1 MTYLKIILLLFISTN
16 LFSNSIDIDKKNQ
29 IELLQTSE
37 IFIDEKRDY
46 TIDKIVVSDDLFQKN
61 DKNILSFGYSPNFD
75 VWIKFTL
82 KNSSNNSIKK
92 ILEYNNPLTTNI
104 EFYDSK
110 KDYKAQKHGLLSQN
124 DNKFVLNPTFLIELE
139 ANEEKTYFLKAS
151 SEITTLI
158 INLKLWDEE
167 NFYEKEIKHQVV
179 LCLFF
184 GAMFILAIYNLFIY
198 FFTRDISYFY
208 YVIYIFG
215 LIIHHL
221 MYTGIANIYLFDYD
235 SMLFIVS
242 LASVIVA
249 LPIYALGL
257 FTKSFLQ
264 TKQYPKFNTILNLF
278 LVLIPVSIIFFL
290 VTDDYDKYRNSIT
303 MIFLLF
309 LMIITLYAV
318 IKKNQQAYFILFG
331 WFIFLSSGLLMYLSS
346 AGIFNITKYFPYLIE
361 TSFVMEAIIFSI
373 ALANRITSLQKERNE
388 ANQKLILQ
396 KENETKRLTNEV
408 NLRTQ
413 DLKNALDEKELLL
426 KELNHRVKN
435 NMQTIVSLI
444 RLQSDEIEDEKLRDI
459 LLTIQNRISAMG
471 HLHELLY
478 RQDNIEYIDVYEYF
492 ELLIEEVKDSYD
504 SYIDIH
510 LEIKTKLKMEQAI
523 YCGLIIN
530 ELITNSFKYA
540 FTNKEEGNIFVSLKK
555 EDGIIRLI
563 VSDDGIGYDKDTPT
577 NSLGLTLVNTLAV
590 NQLRG
595 EIKIDSINGVKTMIS
610 WKEDE

>member
-1 MTYLKIILLLFISTN
+1 MTYLKIIFFLFVSTN
-16 LFSNSIDIDKKNQ
+16 LFSDLIEIDKKNQ

-37 IFIDEKRDY
+37 IFIDKKRDY
-46 TIDKIVVSDDLFQKN
+46 TIDKIVVSNDLFQKN

-110 KDYKAQKHGLLSQN
+110 KDYKVQKHGLLSQN
-124 DNKFVLNPTFLIELE
+124 DNKFVLNPIFLIELE

-167 NFYEKEIKHQVV
+167 KFYEKEIKHQVV

-235 SMLFIVS
+235 SMLLIVS

-264 TKQYPKFNTILNLF
+264 TKQYPRFNSVLNLF
-278 LVLIPVSIIFFL
+278 LILIPLSIIFFL

-309 LMIITLYAV
+309 LMVITLYAV

-492 ELLIEEVKDSYD
+492 ELLIEEVRDSYD

-595 EIKIDSINGVKTMIS
+595 EIKIESINGVRTMIS

>member
-1 MTYLKIILLLFISTN
+1 MAYLKILFLLFISTN
-16 LFSNSIDIDKKNQ
+16 LFSTSIEINNKMQID
-29 IELLQTSE
+29 LLSSSK

-110 KDYKAQKHGLLSQN
+110 KDYKVQKHGLLSQN
-124 DNKFVLNPTFLIELE
+124 DNKFILNPIFLIELE

-167 NFYEKEIKHQVV
+167 KFYEKEIKHQVV

-235 SMLFIVS
+235 SMLLIVS

-264 TKQYPKFNTILNLF
+264 TKQYPRFNSVLNLF
-278 LVLIPVSIIFFL
+278 LILIPLSIIFFL

-309 LMIITLYAV
+309 LMVITLYAV

-492 ELLIEEVKDSYD
+492 ELLIEEVRDSYD

-510 LEIKTKLKMEQAI
+510 LKIKTKLKMEQAI

-540 FTNKEEGNIFVSLKK
+540 FTNKEEGNIFISLKK

-595 EIKIDSINGVKTMIS
+595 EIKIESINGVKTMIS

>member
-1 MTYLKIILLLFISTN
+1 MTYLKILFLLFISTS
-16 LFSNSIDIDKKNQ
+16 LFSTSIEVNNKVKID
-29 IELLQTSE
+29 LLPSSE

-46 TIDKIVVSDDLFQKN
+46 SIDKIVVSSDLFVQN
-61 DKNILSFGYSPNFD
+61 DKNILSYGYSPNFD

-82 KNSSNNSIKK
+82 KNNSNKEIKK

-104 EFYDSK
+104 EFYDPK
-110 KDYKAQKHGLLSQN
+110 KNYIVQKHGLLSQI
-124 DNKFVLNPTFLIELE
+124 DNKFVLNPTFLIDL
-139 ANEEKTYFLKAS
+139 NPYEEKTYFLKAN

-158 INLKLWDEE
+158 INLKLWDDEE
-167 NFYEKEIKHQVV
+167 FYEKEIKHQVV

-184 GAMFILAIYNLFIY
+184 GAMFILAIYNFFIY

-208 YVIYIFG
+208 YVVYIFG

-221 MYTGIANIYLFDYD
+221 MYTGIANIYLFDYE
-235 SMLFIVS
+235 SMLIIVS
-242 LASVIVA
+242 LASVVVA

-264 TKQYPKFNTILNLF
+264 TKQYPKLNRILNLF
-278 LVLIPVSIIFFL
+278 LILIPVSIIFFL
-290 VTDDYDKYRNSIT
+290 LTDDYDKYRNSIT

-444 RLQSDEIEDEKLRDI
+444 RLQSDEVEDEKLRDI

-510 LEIKTKLKMEQAI
+510 LEITTKLKMEQAI

-540 FTNKEEGNIFVSLKK
+540 FKGKDEGNISVVLKK
-555 EDGIIRLI
+555 RM
-563 VSDDGIGYDKDTPT
+563 
-577 NSLGLTLVNTLAV
+577 
-590 NQLRG
+590 NQY
-595 EIKIDSINGVKTMIS
+595 V
-610 WKEDE
+610 

>member
-37 IFIDEKRDY
+37 IFIDEKRNY

-82 KNSSNNSIKK
+82 KNNSNSSVKK

-110 KDYKAQKHGLLSQN
+110 KDYKVQKHGLLSQN

-492 ELLIEEVKDSYD
+492 ELLIEEVRDSYD

>member
-1 MTYLKIILLLFISTN
+1 MTYLKIIFFLFVSTN
-16 LFSNSIDIDKKNQ
+16 LFSNSIDIAKKNQ

-82 KNSSNNSIKK
+82 KNNSNSSVKK

-492 ELLIEEVKDSYD
+492 ELLIEEVRDSYD

-595 EIKIDSINGVKTMIS
+595 EIKIESINGVKTMIS

>member
-1 MTYLKIILLLFISTN
+1 MIYLKIILLLFISTN

-29 IELLQTSE
+29 IDLLLSSE

-110 KDYKAQKHGLLSQN
+110 KDYKVQKHGLLSQN

-235 SMLFIVS
+235 SMLLIVS

-257 FTKSFLQ
+257 FTRSFLQ

-309 LMIITLYAV
+309 LMVITLYAV

-361 TSFVMEAIIFSI
+361 TSFVIEAIIFSI

-492 ELLIEEVKDSYD
+492 ELLIEEVRDSYD
-504 SYIDIH
+504 SYIDID

-595 EIKIDSINGVKTMIS
+595 EIKIESINGVKTMIS

>member
-1 MTYLKIILLLFISTN
+1 MIYLKIILLLFVSTN

-29 IELLQTSE
+29 IDLLLSSE

-110 KDYKAQKHGLLSQN
+110 KDYKVQKHGLLSQN
-124 DNKFVLNPTFLIELE
+124 DNKFVLNPIFLIELE

-167 NFYEKEIKHQVV
+167 KFYEKEIKHQVV

-235 SMLFIVS
+235 SMLLIVS

-257 FTKSFLQ
+257 FTRSFLQ

-309 LMIITLYAV
+309 LMVITLYAV

-361 TSFVMEAIIFSI
+361 TSFVIEAIIFSI

-492 ELLIEEVKDSYD
+492 ELLIEEVRDSYD
-504 SYIDIH
+504 SYIDID

-595 EIKIDSINGVKTMIS
+595 EIKIESINGVKTMIS

>member
-1 MTYLKIILLLFISTN
+1 
-16 LFSNSIDIDKKNQ
+16 
-29 IELLQTSE
+29 
-37 IFIDEKRDY
+37 
-46 TIDKIVVSDDLFQKN
+46 
-61 DKNILSFGYSPNFD
+61 
-75 VWIKFTL
+75 
-82 KNSSNNSIKK
+82 
-92 ILEYNNPLTTNI
+92 
-104 EFYDSK
+104 
-110 KDYKAQKHGLLSQN
+110 
-124 DNKFVLNPTFLIELE
+124 
-139 ANEEKTYFLKAS
+139 
-151 SEITTLI
+151 
-158 INLKLWDEE
+158 
-167 NFYEKEIKHQVV
+167 
-179 LCLFF
+179 
-184 GAMFILAIYNLFIY
+184 
-198 FFTRDISYFY
+198 
-208 YVIYIFG
+208 
-215 LIIHHL
+215 

-235 SMLFIVS
+235 SMLLIVS

-264 TKQYPKFNTILNLF
+264 TKQYPRFNSVLNLF
-278 LVLIPVSIIFFL
+278 LILIPLSIIFFL

-309 LMIITLYAV
+309 LMVITLYAV

-492 ELLIEEVKDSYD
+492 ELLIEEVRDSYD

-540 FTNKEEGNIFVSLKK
+540 FTNKEEGNIFISLKK

-595 EIKIDSINGVKTMIS
+595 EIKIESINGVKTMIS

>member
-16 LFSNSIDIDKKNQ
+16 LFSDLIEIDKKNQ

-110 KDYKAQKHGLLSQN
+110 KDYKVQKHGLLSQN
-124 DNKFVLNPTFLIELE
+124 DNKFVLNPIFLIELE

-167 NFYEKEIKHQVV
+167 KFYEKEIKHQVV

-235 SMLFIVS
+235 SMLLIVS

-264 TKQYPKFNTILNLF
+264 TKQYPRFNSVLNLF
-278 LVLIPVSIIFFL
+278 LILIPLSIIFFL

-309 LMIITLYAV
+309 LMVITLYAV

-492 ELLIEEVKDSYD
+492 ELLIEEVRDSYD

-595 EIKIDSINGVKTMIS
+595 EIKIESINGVKTMIS

>member
-1 MTYLKIILLLFISTN
+1 MTYLKIILLLFVSTN

-29 IELLQTSE
+29 IDLLLSSE

-110 KDYKAQKHGLLSQN
+110 KDYKVQKHGLLSQN
-124 DNKFVLNPTFLIELE
+124 DNKFVLNPIFLIELE

-167 NFYEKEIKHQVV
+167 KFYEKEIKHQVV

-235 SMLFIVS
+235 SMLLIVS

-264 TKQYPKFNTILNLF
+264 TKQYPRFNSVLNLF
-278 LVLIPVSIIFFL
+278 LILIPLSIIFFL

-309 LMIITLYAV
+309 LMVITLYAV

-361 TSFVMEAIIFSI
+361 TSFVIEAIIFSI

-492 ELLIEEVKDSYD
+492 ELLIEEVRDSYD

-595 EIKIDSINGVKTMIS
+595 EIKIESINGVKTMIS

>member
-16 LFSNSIDIDKKNQ
+16 LFSDLIEIDKKNQ

-61 DKNILSFGYSPNFD
+61 DKNILSFGYSPDFD

-110 KDYKAQKHGLLSQN
+110 KDYKVQKHGLLSQN
-124 DNKFVLNPTFLIELE
+124 DNKFVLNPIFLIELE

-167 NFYEKEIKHQVV
+167 KFYEKEIKHQVV

-235 SMLFIVS
+235 SMLLIVS

-264 TKQYPKFNTILNLF
+264 TKQYPRFNIVLNLF
-278 LVLIPVSIIFFL
+278 LILIPLSIIFFL

-309 LMIITLYAV
+309 LMVITLYAV

-492 ELLIEEVKDSYD
+492 ELLIEEVRDSYD

-595 EIKIDSINGVKTMIS
+595 EIKIESINGVKTMIS

>member
-37 IFIDEKRDY
+37 IFIDEKRNY
-46 TIDKIVVSDDLFQKN
+46 TIDKIVVFDDLFQKN

-82 KNSSNNSIKK
+82 KNNSNNSVKK

-104 EFYDSK
+104 EFYDLK

-595 EIKIDSINGVKTMIS
+595 DIKIESINGVKTMIS

>member
-1 MTYLKIILLLFISTN
+1 MIYLKIILLLFVSTN

-29 IELLQTSE
+29 IDLLLSSE

-110 KDYKAQKHGLLSQN
+110 KDYKAQKHGLLSKN

-235 SMLFIVS
+235 SMLLIVS

-257 FTKSFLQ
+257 FTRSFLQ

-309 LMIITLYAV
+309 LMVITLYAV

-492 ELLIEEVKDSYD
+492 ELLIEEVRDSYD
-504 SYIDIH
+504 SYIDID

-595 EIKIDSINGVKTMIS
+595 EIKIESINGVKTMIS

>member
-37 IFIDEKRDY
+37 IFIDEKRNY

-595 EIKIDSINGVKTMIS
+595 DIKIESINGVKTMIS

>member
-1 MTYLKIILLLFISTN
+1 MTYLKILFLLFISTN
-16 LFSNSIDIDKKNQ
+16 LFSTSIEVNNKVKID
-29 IELLQTSE
+29 LLPSSE

-46 TIDKIVVSDDLFQKN
+46 SIDKIVVSDDLFQNN

-82 KNSSNNSIKK
+82 KNNSNKEIKK

-104 EFYDSK
+104 EFYDPK
-110 KDYKAQKHGLLSQN
+110 KNYVVQKHGLLSQI
-124 DNKFVLNPTFLIELE
+124 DNKFVLNPTFLIDL
-139 ANEEKTYFLKAS
+139 NPYEEKTYFLKAN

-158 INLKLWDEE
+158 INLKLWDDEE
-167 NFYEKEIKHQVV
+167 FYEKEIKHQVV

-184 GAMFILAIYNLFIY
+184 GAMFILAIYNFFIY

-208 YVIYIFG
+208 YVVYIFG

-221 MYTGIANIYLFDYD
+221 MYTGIANIYLFDYE
-235 SMLFIVS
+235 SMLIIVS
-242 LASVIVA
+242 LASVVVA

-264 TKQYPKFNTILNLF
+264 TKQYPKLNRILNLF
-278 LVLIPVSIIFFL
+278 LILIPVSIIFFL
-290 VTDDYDKYRNSIT
+290 LTDDYDKYRNSIT

-444 RLQSDEIEDEKLRDI
+444 RLQSDEVEDEKLRDI

-510 LEIKTKLKMEQAI
+510 LEITTKLKMEQAI

-540 FTNKEEGNIFVSLKK
+540 FQGKDEGNISVVLKK
-555 EDGIIRLI
+555 EDESICLI
-563 VSDDGIGYDKDTPT
+563 VSDDGIGYDKNTPT
-577 NSLGLTLVNTLAV
+577 NSLGLTLVNTLAI

-595 EIKIDSINGVKTMIS
+595 EILINCENGVKTMIL
-610 WKEDE
+610 WKENE

>member
-1 MTYLKIILLLFISTN
+1 MTYLKIIFFLFVSTN
-16 LFSNSIDIDKKNQ
+16 LFSNSIDIAKKNQ

-61 DKNILSFGYSPNFD
+61 DKNILSFGYSPDFD

-82 KNSSNNSIKK
+82 KNSSNNSMKK

-110 KDYKAQKHGLLSQN
+110 KDYKVQKHGLLSQN
-124 DNKFVLNPTFLIELE
+124 DNKFVLNPIFLIELE
-139 ANEEKTYFLKAS
+139 ANEEKTFFLKAS

-221 MYTGIANIYLFDYD
+221 MYTGIANVYLFDYD
-235 SMLFIVS
+235 SMLLIVS

-264 TKQYPKFNTILNLF
+264 TKQYPRFNIVLNLF
-278 LVLIPVSIIFFL
+278 LILIPLSIIFFL

-492 ELLIEEVKDSYD
+492 ELLIEEVRDSYD

-595 EIKIDSINGVKTMIS
+595 EIKIESINGVKTMIS

>member
-1 MTYLKIILLLFISTN
+1 MTYLKILFLLFISTS
-16 LFSNSIDIDKKNQ
+16 LFSTSIEVNNKVKID
-29 IELLQTSE
+29 LLPSSE

-46 TIDKIVVSDDLFQKN
+46 SIDKIVVSSDLFVQN
-61 DKNILSFGYSPNFD
+61 DKNILSYGYSPNFD

-82 KNSSNNSIKK
+82 KNNSNKEIKK

-104 EFYDSK
+104 EFYDPK
-110 KDYKAQKHGLLSQN
+110 KNYIVQKHGLLSQI
-124 DNKFVLNPTFLIELE
+124 DNKFVLNPTFLIDL
-139 ANEEKTYFLKAS
+139 NPYEEKTYFLKAN

-158 INLKLWDEE
+158 INLKLWDDEE
-167 NFYEKEIKHQVV
+167 FYEKEIKHQVV

-184 GAMFILAIYNLFIY
+184 GAMFILAIYNFFIY

-208 YVIYIFG
+208 YVVYIFG

-221 MYTGIANIYLFDYD
+221 MYTGIANIYLFDYE
-235 SMLFIVS
+235 SMLIIVS
-242 LASVIVA
+242 LASVVVA

-264 TKQYPKFNTILNLF
+264 TKQYPKLNRILNLF
-278 LVLIPVSIIFFL
+278 LILIPISIIFFL
-290 VTDDYDKYRNSIT
+290 LTDDYDKYRNSIT

-309 LMIITLYAV
+309 LMVITVYAV

-444 RLQSDEIEDEKLRDI
+444 RLQSDEVEDEKLRDI

-510 LEIKTKLKMEQAI
+510 LEITTKLKMEQAI

-540 FTNKEEGNIFVSLKK
+540 FKGKDEGNISVVLKK
-555 EDGIIRLI
+555 EDESICLI
-563 VSDDGIGYDKDTPT
+563 VRDDGIGYDKNTPT

-595 EIKIDSINGVKTMIS
+595 ELKIDSTNGVKTIIL
-610 WKEDE
+610 WKENA

>member
-1 MTYLKIILLLFISTN
+1 MAYLKILFLLFISTN
-16 LFSNSIDIDKKNQ
+16 LFSTSIEINNKMQID
-29 IELLQTSE
+29 LLSSSK

-110 KDYKAQKHGLLSQN
+110 KDYKVQKHGLLSQN
-124 DNKFVLNPTFLIELE
+124 DNKFVLNPIFLIELE

-167 NFYEKEIKHQVV
+167 KFYEKEIKHQVV

-235 SMLFIVS
+235 SMLLIVS

-264 TKQYPKFNTILNLF
+264 TKQYPRFNSVLNLF
-278 LVLIPVSIIFFL
+278 LILIPLSIIFFL

-309 LMIITLYAV
+309 LMVITLYAV

-492 ELLIEEVKDSYD
+492 ELLIEEVRDSYD

-595 EIKIDSINGVKTMIS
+595 EIKIESINGVKTMIS

>member
-1 MTYLKIILLLFISTN
+1 MIYLKIILLLFVSTN

-29 IELLQTSE
+29 IDLLLSSE

-235 SMLFIVS
+235 SMLLIVS

-257 FTKSFLQ
+257 FTRSFLQ

-309 LMIITLYAV
+309 LMVITLYAV

-492 ELLIEEVKDSYD
+492 ELLIEEVRDSYD
-504 SYIDIH
+504 SYIDID

-595 EIKIDSINGVKTMIS
+595 EIKIESINGVKTMIS

>member
-1 MTYLKIILLLFISTN
+1 MTYLKIIFFLFVSTN
-16 LFSNSIDIDKKNQ
+16 LFSDSIDIDKKNQ

-37 IFIDEKRDY
+37 IFIDKKRDY
-46 TIDKIVVSDDLFQKN
+46 TIDKIVVSNDLFQKN
-61 DKNILSFGYSPNFD
+61 DKNILSFGYSPNVD

-110 KDYKAQKHGLLSQN
+110 KDYKVQKHGLLSQN
-124 DNKFVLNPTFLIELE
+124 DNKFVLNPIFLIELE

-167 NFYEKEIKHQVV
+167 KFYEKEIKHQVV

-235 SMLFIVS
+235 SMLLIVS

-264 TKQYPKFNTILNLF
+264 TKQYPRFNSVLNLF
-278 LVLIPVSIIFFL
+278 LILIPLSIIFFL

-309 LMIITLYAV
+309 LMVITLYAV

-435 NMQTIVSLI
+435 NMQTIVSL
-444 RLQSDEIEDEKLRDI
+444 S
-459 LLTIQNRISAMG
+459 
-471 HLHELLY
+471 
-478 RQDNIEYIDVYEYF
+478 
-492 ELLIEEVKDSYD
+492 
-504 SYIDIH
+504 
-510 LEIKTKLKMEQAI
+510 KTSK
-523 YCGLIIN
+523 
-530 ELITNSFKYA
+530 
-540 FTNKEEGNIFVSLKK
+540 
-555 EDGIIRLI
+555 
-563 VSDDGIGYDKDTPT
+563 
-577 NSLGLTLVNTLAV
+577 
-590 NQLRG
+590 
-595 EIKIDSINGVKTMIS
+595 
-610 WKEDE
+610 